1 MKNLILKSSIS
12 AILLATSFQA
22 SAEMSANFGA
32 ASTYLWRGV
41 SLSDNSPQVSGG
53 IDYAND
59 SGVYAGFWQSSESN
73 ANSTETDFYVGF
85 SGEAGSVGYDVGFIA
100 YKYLQNDASDF
111 NEVYVNVSFGDFG
124 VGYAL
129 DSENSNSY
137 INASASFDK
146 FTVTIGSAMFD
157 DSANDYTHFDVSY
170 DVGEG
175 VAFTFSKNDIDGDDK
190 GRFVVS
196 WTKDIDMK

>member
-1 MKNLILKSSIS
+1 MKNLILKSSVS

-22 SAEMSANFGA
+22 SAEVTGNFGA
-32 ASTYLWRGV
+32 ASTYLWRGT
-41 SLSDNSPQVSGG
+41 SLSLNGPQVSGG

-59 SGVYAGFWQSSESN
+59 SGIYAGIWQSSEGA
-73 ANSTETDFYVGF
+73 ANSTETDLYAGF

-100 YKYLQNDASDF
+100 YKYLQNDAADF
-111 NEVYVNVSFGDFG
+111 NEVYVNVSYGDFG

-137 INASASFDK
+137 ISASAAFDK
-146 FTVTIGSAMFD
+146 FSVTIGSAMFD
-157 DSANDYTHFDVSY
+157 NSANDYTHFDVSY
-170 DVGEG
+170 DMGSG

-190 GRFVVS
+190 GRFVIS